1 MELIN
6 NDDGTWTLSKVSELE
21 HLMLSRLPES
31 ADSTGCEEASNRLF
45 PSPISPEAGLDN
57 EKKSSADSDW
67 KEYIEPEL
75 RVEFR
80 DSLKIVADDLGQ
92 AQKAKDEEVDCYE
105 FNIPTA
111 HADHWCSALNQA
123 RIVIHYSYNLPD
135 EDGVLDMD
143 PNPEKWMATL
153 QSEIYGMLME
163 FLIKKVLWVA

>member
-31 ADSTGCEEASNRLF
+31 ADSTGCEEADNRLF
-45 PSPISPEAGLDN
+45 PSPISPEADLDN

-80 DSLKIVADDLGQ
+80 DSLKIVADDLGK
-92 AQKAKDEEVDCYE
+92 AQMAKDEEVNCYE

-111 HADHWCSALNQA
+111 HADYWCSALNQA
-123 RIVIHYSYNLPD
+123 RIVIHYRYNLPD

-143 PNPEKWMATL
+143 PNPEEWMATL

>member
-1 MELIN
+1 MELIK

-31 ADSTGCEEASNRLF
+31 ADSTGCEDATERLF
-45 PSPISPEAGLDN
+45 PSPISPDADLDY

-75 RVEFR
+75 RVNFR
-80 DSLKIVADDLGQ
+80 DSLKIVADDLG
-92 AQKAKDEEVDCYE
+92 KARFSKDEEVNCYE
-105 FNIPTA
+105 LIIPTA

-123 RIVIHYSYNLPD
+123 RIVIHYRYNLPD

-163 FLIKKVLWVA
+163 FLIKKILWVA

>member
-31 ADSTGCEEASNRLF
+31 ADSTGCEEAGNRLF
-45 PSPISPEAGLDN
+45 PSPISPGADLDN

-80 DSLKIVADDLGQ
+80 DSLKIVADDLGK
-92 AQKAKDEEVDCYE
+92 AKMAKDEEGSCYQ

-123 RIVIHYSYNLPD
+123 RIVIHYRYNLPA

-143 PNPEKWMATL
+143 PNPETWMATL